1 MDVGSCEK
9 IVRGLVCSGSRN
21 SLPICSRF
29 ADMLQIKVK
38 SDDLPIRYTPD
49 GLDFS
54 DGSHLNAD
62 VIVFATGFKGNM
74 RYMAEELFGSE
85 IAEQMGD
92 FWTLDDEGE
101 LKGAFKPCGR
111 K

>member
-1 MDVGSCEK
+1 MKSD
-9 IVRGLVCSGSRN
+9 
-21 SLPICSRF
+21 SLP
-29 ADMLQIKVK
+29 V
-38 SDDLPIRYTPD
+38 RYTPD
-49 GLDFS
+49 GLEFD
-54 DGSHLNAD
+54 DGSQLKAD

-74 RYMAEELFGSE
+74 RYMAEEIFGPE

-92 FWTLDDEGE
+92 FWTLDKEGE